1 MVSFT
6 TFFFTTENFPPGEVA
21 MTFVL
26 CVLVPSVCTVVFAPG
41 GRVGA
46 LPMQSRRGH
55 IYIYK
60 YYIILYYII
69 LCYFIWVDR

>member
-55 IYIYK
+55 IYIYIN
-60 YYIILYYII
+60 IILYYII
-69 LCYFIWVDR
+69 LYYVILYG